1 MKKFEDSRIG
11 RAVASQ
17 DGQVLP
23 WLALMMVLFLGFA
36 GITIDLGRAWVSYR
50 ELQASTD
57 AAALA
62 GAYAM
67 TQTGATT
74 SSVINEA
81 CLFSSNT
88 KTQNSAC
95 SVAGTNTTPNLPN
108 VTTTPTPK
116 CVSQNAFVPVACAV
130 GPGGN
135 NVILVEQTVS
145 IPTYFIR
152 GLAVFG
158 INSASSLT
166 LNAYSTAT
174 IVGSSTQ
181 LNVAVIVDTT
191 ASMGQQDTDASCNNS
206 RIHCALAGVQTMLG
220 QLTPCGSTSTKT
232 NCVGFDQVSLFT
244 FPNVTANTVSDD
256 TTCGSGN
263 PTIVPYTLP
272 AQPAS
277 GNTTWT
283 PPTGT
288 AGTYQITTYL
298 DNYSST
304 NGQGG
309 SPNESSGINVATG
322 AGGCN
327 GMQTPGGDGTYYAG
341 VINAA
346 QTSLMAAAAANLGSE
361 NIMIILSDGD
371 ANATSA
377 KIAGNKGATSGSTIV
392 YGSTNDQCQQA
403 IQAAQNAS
411 TLGTTVY
418 TVAYGAESSG
428 CSTDTSG
435 SMAGL
440 SPCTSMK
447 YMSSGYATGNTSHF
461 YSSNQSGTEGQC
473 PSSGPNNLTDIFSA
487 ITASFSKARLVP
499 LSVLSG
505 S

>member
-1 MKKFEDSRIG
+1 MKKLKDSGVG
-11 RAVASQ
+11 RFVVKQ
-17 DGQVLP
+17 DGQILP
-23 WLALMMVLFLGFA
+23 WMALMMVIFLGFA
-36 GITIDLGRAWVSYR
+36 GLTIDLGRAWVYYR

-67 TQTGATT
+67 TQSGATV
-74 SSVINEA
+74 SSVTNEA

-88 KTQNSAC
+88 VTTKSAC
-95 SVAGTNTTPNLPN
+95 GVVGNNGTPNLPT
-108 VTTTPTPK
+108 VTTTPTLK
-116 CVSQNAFVPVACAV
+116 CVSTNLYVPVACGVAPV
-130 GPGGN
+130 GS
-135 NVILVEQTVS
+135 NVILVQQTATM
-145 IPTYFIR
+145 PTFFIR
-152 GLAVFG
+152 GLAAFG
-158 INSASSLT
+158 INSASTLT
-166 LNAYSTAT
+166 LNAYSTAS
-174 IVGSSTQ
+174 IVGSSPQ
-181 LNVAVIVDTT
+181 LNVAVVVDTT
-191 ASMGQQDTDASCNNS
+191 NSMSQNDSDASCKNT
-206 RIHCALAGVQTMLG
+206 RIHCALAGIQTMLG
-220 QLTPCGSTSTKT
+220 QLTPCASTSTAG
-232 NCVGFDQVSLFT
+232 NCVGYDQVSLFT

-272 AQPAS
+272 AQPTS
-277 GNTTWT
+277 QTNTWT

-288 AGTYQITTYL
+288 AGTYQITSYL

-309 SPNESSGINVATG
+309 SPNQSSGLNVATG

-346 QTSLMAAAAANLGSE
+346 QASLMAASAANPNSE

-371 ANATSA
+371 ANANGS

-411 TLGTTVY
+411 NLGTTVY
-418 TVAYGAESSG
+418 TIAYGAENSG

-435 SMAGL
+435 SQAGL
-440 SPCTSMK
+440 SPCTAMQ
-447 YMSSGYATGNTSHF
+447 YMSSGWPTNTSHF
-461 YSSNQSGTEGQC
+461 YSSNQSGTDGEC
-473 PSSGPNNLTDIFSA
+473 PASGPNNLTDIFGA

-499 LSVLSG
+499 LTVVTG

>member
-1 MKKFEDSRIG
+1 MNGSRASMIG
-11 RAVASQ
+11 TFVRRS
-17 DGQVLP
+17 DGQILP
-23 WLALMMVLFLGFA
+23 WMAMMMVIFLGFA
-36 GITIDLGRAWVSYR
+36 GITIDLGRAWVYQR

-67 TQTGATT
+67 TQGGATT
-74 SSVINEA
+74 SSVLSEA

-88 KTQNSAC
+88 
-95 SVAGTNTTPNLPN
+95 GTNSTCGVVGSNVTPNLPN
-108 VTTTPTPK
+108 VTTTPTLK
-116 CVSQNAFVPVACAV
+116 CVPQSSYIQVGCV

-135 NVILVEQTVS
+135 NLILVTQTATM
-145 IPTYFIR
+145 PTYFIR
-152 GLAVFG
+152 GLAAFG
-158 INSASSLT
+158 VNSASTLT
-166 LNAYSTAT
+166 LNANSTAT
-174 IVGSSTQ
+174 IVGSSPQ

-191 ASMGQQDTDASCNNS
+191 ASMGQTDSDASCKNT

-220 QLTPCGSTSTKT
+220 QLTPCASTSSSGS
-232 NCVGFDQVSLFT
+232 CVGYDQVSLFT
-244 FPNVTANTVSDD
+244 FPNVTANTVSND

-272 AQPAS
+272 TQPSS
-277 GNTTWT
+277 GTTTWN

-288 AGTYQITTYL
+288 AGTYQITSYL

-304 NGQGG
+304 NAQGG
-309 SPNESSGINVATG
+309 SPNQNSGLNVATG

-346 QTSLMAAAAANLGSE
+346 QTSLMAASAANPNSE

-371 ANATSA
+371 ANANSS
-377 KIAGNKGATSGSTIV
+377 KIAGNKGAASGSTIV

-403 IQAAQNAS
+403 IQAAQNA
-411 TLGTTVY
+411 TALGTTVY

-435 SMAGL
+435 SQAGL
-440 SPCTSMK
+440 SPCSAMQ
-447 YMSSGYATGNTSHF
+447 YMSSGWPANSSHF
-461 YSSNQSGTEGQC
+461 YSSNQSGTDGQC
-473 PSSGPNNLTDIFSA
+473 PASGPNNLNDIFSA

-499 LSVLSG
+499 LTVVTG
-505 S
+505 P